1 MNWGQKQFRRMAEQ
15 DTEGEY
21 MHHVYLDPV
30 WPERDSVR
38 PHRIDIETLRLEKA
52 VENLSRQ
59 DGFRRSHHAKWD
71 WILVMEDLGSS
82 GLQAGLGP

>member
-1 MNWGQKQFRRMAEQ
+1 M
-15 DTEGEY
+15 
-21 MHHVYLDPV
+21 
-30 WPERDSVR
+30 R
-38 PHRIDIETLRLEKA
+38 PHRIDIETLKLEKA

-59 DGFRRSHHAKWD
+59 DGLRRSHHAKWD